1 MDEGLEADIDVNI
14 TVIKDIN
21 DVVMYGLYDIR
32 FGLNCIKFSAP
43 TNDATFDQTEDSAN
57 PAINNLKNHENPGAS
72 KSLDLKKKN
81 LSRGKMMKE
90 NKDMESKLKKQGSHE
105 LAKDQVKKLAETDQA
120 KKPTEKDVVKKPIDL
135 EQAKNL
141 IDEVLVQNTGMNAF
155 TFSAKT
161 NDDKVDQTE
170 GSANPTIKTLKEHE
184 KPGTS
189 SCLDLK
195 KKTLSPGKMMK
206 EKKDMESKLK
216 KQGSNDLAKDKS
228 KKLTETDQ
236 AKKPT
241 VLVFQVKKST
251 DLDQAKTLIDEV
263 LVQNTGM
270 NAFKFSAET
279 DDEKVDQTDGSA
291 NPVIKTLKVTETT
304 YPVYIKKNN
313 LSPGKLMKEKEN
325 KESKL
330 KKQECYD
337 LAKDLV
343 AKELAEKEL
352 AAKELAAKDLA
363 AKELAKKNSKPI
375 TIELKRTP
383 KRYMIVL
390 GNVSSGAGKVE
401 LLNILK
407 KVVPECVKARENKQ
421 HKPDK
426 MIVQVPFTKTYF
438 QPDGANSDENETEER
453 SAMIRVM
460 KYSQCKHCSTKEK
473 RVMTEYLCEDCREP
487 FCLFPCFQ
495 SYHEENGVA
504 CRGFSSFPTWM
515 DSMTSEPEMSADL
528 QNDNP
533 TCNSAFEE
541 AIEPVVSSTN
551 ASSAP
556 ATDNSSPKIELNESA
571 NPPKNKKNKNKK
583 LNETNSRMIEGP
595 NKHWCEY
602 CKGTTP
608 SPTNV
613 RRMTKFHCGGCS
625 TSLCNLPC
633 FKLYHEERDLTCHL
647 LGSNSDATNKTGI
660 VNDKIIDL
668 ENAKLKAR
676 NKTLFYQL
684 ESQRKKFL
692 KREKELKKK
701 VKKIKADE
709 KKKREKLKRKWKEKE
724 QRLKE
729 RNKRLKEQ
737 LRASRA
743 NVAQKKVTIKTLRKK
758 VALKMS
764 LLAIMEKKL
773 EKAKSDKHL
782 PRLIKKGVEEFLKS
796 KNLTPAQ
803 IKCLMNNT
811 KRARVTKDD
820 ILNSLYLRSISSRA
834 YEYLRKN
841 GFLYLPSRQTIE
853 RWLNGM
859 MQCKDGFNDDAITV
873 QRKKLEASD
882 NPLYKYAQI
891 TFDEVH
897 IKEAIEFDRKNQEV
911 IGPYK
916 KLQTVMIRGLACD

>member
-1 MDEGLEADIDVNI
+1 MDEGLEADIDVDI
-14 TVIKDIN
+14 TVIKDLN

-32 FGLNCIKFSAP
+32 FGLNRIKFSALK
-43 TNDATFDQTEDSAN
+43 NDTSFRQTENSPN
-57 PAINNLKNHENPGAS
+57 PAIKNLWEHEKPGAS
-72 KSLDLKKKN
+72 TRLDLKKKT

-90 NKDMESKLKKQGSHE
+90 NKDMESKLKKQGSQE

-120 KKPTEKDVVKKPIDL
+120 KKPTEKDVVKKPTDL

-155 TFSAKT
+155 TFSAET

-279 DDEKVDQTDGSA
+279 EDEKVDQTDGSA

-390 GNVSSGAGKVE
+390 GNVSPGARKVE

-407 KVVPECVKARENKQ
+407 KVVPECVKAREDKK

-426 MIVQVPFTKTYF
+426 MTVQVPFTETYF
-438 QPDGANSDENETEER
+438 NIQPDDTNSDENETEER
-453 SAMIRVM
+453 PTVIEVKKFSC
-460 KYSQCKHCSTKEK
+460 CKQCSTEEK
-473 RVMTEYLCEDCREP
+473 KVMTKYMCLDCREP
-487 FCLFPCFQ
+487 LCLFPCFQ
-495 SYHEENGVA
+495 YYHEDNGKA
-504 CRGFSSFPTWM
+504 CKGFSPPM
-515 DSMTSEPEMSADL
+515 DSTPSETEIPDDL
-528 QNDNP
+528 PNDIESP
-533 TCNSAFEE
+533 SSNSDEI
-541 AIEPVVSSTN
+541 IEPAMPSASASIDPITEQSTPN
-551 ASSAP
+551 I
-556 ATDNSSPKIELNESA
+556 KLNESDTA
-571 NPPKNKKNKNKK
+571 PKDKNGNNKKM
-583 LNETNSRMIEGP
+583 NESNSRMIEGP
-595 NKHWCEY
+595 NKHWCAY

-647 LGSNSDATNKTGI
+647 LNSDSDEINNSDIDNEKM
-660 VNDKIIDL
+660 KDL
-668 ENAKLKAR
+668 ELAKLKAR
-676 NKTLFYQL
+676 NKMIFYKL
-684 ESQRKKFL
+684 VSQKNEIL
-692 KREKELKKK
+692 KQEKELKKK
-701 VKKIKADE
+701 VKKIKAAE
-709 KKKREKLKRKWKEKE
+709 KKKREKMKRKWKEKE
-724 QRLKE
+724 QKLKAK
-729 RNKRLKEQ
+729 NKRLKEE
-737 LRASRA
+737 LRASRDK
-743 NVAQKKVTIKTLRKK
+743 VAQKNVTIKTLRKK
-758 VALKMS
+758 IAVKMS
-764 LLAIMEKKL
+764 LLAIMTKRL
-773 EKAKSDKHL
+773 EKAKSNKHL
-782 PRLIKKGVEEFLKS
+782 PRLIKEGVEEFLKS

-803 IKCLMNNT
+803 IKCLLNN
-811 KRARVTKDD
+811 KRRARVTKDD

-841 GFLYLPSRQTIE
+841 GILYLPSRQTIE
-853 RWLNGM
+853 KWLNGM
-859 MQCKDGFNDDAITV
+859 MTCKNGFNDDAITV

-882 NPLYKYAQI
+882 NPLYKYTQL

-897 IKEAIEFDRKNQEV
+897 IKQSIELNRKDQEV
-911 IGPYK
+911 IGPHS